1 MPRVC
6 SRRAGQVEATPA
18 MATRTVARNS
28 PTLSGPADS
37 TSETRRVY
45 AYSTIAIG
53 VGACGPMPEDKIKR
67 PRVYVLSRNPKSDSI
82 SPAKILTPSPDLW
95 FSCSLTPQH
104 PKPRQ
109 NTRKSAGAALR
120 LNCRRRRRPEAR
132 SEKAC
137 RSWGRAEEAAAKG
150 GSHVDSDGKGVEG
163 GLGEGVVD

>member
-18 MATRTVARNS
+18 MATRTVTRNS
-28 PTLSGPADS
+28 PTLSGPVDP
-37 TSETRRVY
+37 TSETRRVH

-53 VGACGPMPEDKIKR
+53 VGVCGPMSEDETKR
-67 PRVYVLSRNPKSDSI
+67 RRVYVLSRNPKSDSI
-82 SPAKILTPSPDLW
+82 SPTKILTPSPDLW

-137 RSWGRAEEAAAKG
+137 RSWGGRKKLQRKGEAT
-150 GSHVDSDGKGVEG
+150 STVTGKG
-163 GLGEGVVD
+163 